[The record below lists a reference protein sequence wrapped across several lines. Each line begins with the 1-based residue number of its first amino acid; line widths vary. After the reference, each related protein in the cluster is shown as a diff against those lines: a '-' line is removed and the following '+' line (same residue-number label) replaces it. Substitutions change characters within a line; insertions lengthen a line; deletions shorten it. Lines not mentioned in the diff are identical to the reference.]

1 MQGGQKRSC
10 ISDVLTH
17 TPHDEMITVFR
28 RRWMI
33 SPKEALWFPIGQ
45 VSYAQWPTTTAARH
59 QPEQKT
65 SKEAGL
71 LSPCTLPPTVPVKHL
86 PLSSPPKP
94 CLHVCSIPTRIVSAS
109 ISGHTFS
116 KESDARMQGIPPTI
130 IRLGCGA
137 APCAG
142 SALTCPAALS
152 AAG

>member
-1 MQGGQKRSC
+1 
-10 ISDVLTH
+10 
-17 TPHDEMITVFR
+17 
-28 RRWMI
+28 MI

-71 LSPCTLPPTVPVKHL
+71 LSPCTLHCLPVKHL
-86 PLSSPPKP
+86 PLVAAQAMFA
-94 CLHVCSIPTRIVSAS
+94 CLFYS
-109 ISGHTFS
+109 HTDSQCLNFRPYLS